1 MTRVSEIA
9 IRDCVAEL
17 CAASRR
23 PVDPS
28 ALETMLGWM
37 RPQFEKILDRIDGS
51 KRWAEHSDRLRETS
65 RHLGAL
71 ADFFAS
77 HADVA
82 IVDTEAL
89 TSAVKMVR
97 ADCTLRAERTPMAFQ
112 YCPRA
117 PIDTSAAEAFLR
129 TIAPEPELV
138 ARVG

>member
-9 IRDCVAEL
+9 IKECVAEL

-23 PVDPS
+23 RVDPS
-28 ALETMLGWM
+28 ALDTVIEWM
-37 RPQFEKILDRIDGS
+37 RPQFEKILDRVDGGT
-51 KRWAEHSDRLRETS
+51 RWAEHGERLRGNS

-82 IVDTEAL
+82 IVGIEEL

-97 ADCTLRAERTPMAFQ
+97 ADCTLRSERTPMAFQ

-117 PIDTSAAEAFLR
+117 PIDASAAEAFLR